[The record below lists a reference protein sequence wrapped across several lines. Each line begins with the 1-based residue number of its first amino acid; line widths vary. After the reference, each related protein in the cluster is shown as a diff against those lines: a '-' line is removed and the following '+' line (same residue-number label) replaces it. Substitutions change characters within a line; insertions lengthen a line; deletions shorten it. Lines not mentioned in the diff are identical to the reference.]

1 MLYAEI
7 LIGLVLL
14 GVYIHFQITKRK
26 NKHYL
31 DLINQQMSASD
42 EIKRTLAMGLYIRFK
57 KENEEEDEQYSSSFI
72 KEDPLMFE
80 NFVAD
85 VIERAK
91 GGRTWVLPPS
101 GDFGVD
107 FEHDTKEGKLLG
119 QVKCWKDDLP
129 FDPIALIH
137 SNMVKKGAIGG
148 YVVTTASF
156 TDAAERYAE
165 GLNVELIDGVKLVE
179 LWVEGLQTEEEEIKG
194 ILPEMI

>member
-1 MLYAEI
+1 
-7 LIGLVLL
+7 
-14 GVYIHFQITKRK
+14 
-26 NKHYL
+26 
-31 DLINQQMSASD
+31 MSASD
-42 EIKRTLAMGLYIRFK
+42 EIKRTLAMGLYLRFK
-57 KENEEEDEQYSSSFI
+57 KEHEEEEEQYSSSFI

-101 GDFGVD
+101 SDFGVD
-107 FEHDTKEGKLLG
+107 FEHDTEEGKLLG

-148 YVVTTASF
+148 YVVTTSTF
-156 TDAAERYAE
+156 TEAAKRYAE
-165 GLNVELIDGVKLVE
+165 GLNVELIDGMKLVE
-179 LWVEGLQTEEEEIKG
+179 LWIEGLQTEEEEIKG
-194 ILPEMI
+194 ILPDMI